1 MRAKLRII
9 SFLLV
14 LVQIFV
20 LVSCSDGKY
29 EHCEIGIKLDDSFSE
44 YDVGGRFDMSYTDGR
59 VIVGVLR
66 FSFEACLKDD
76 IPISMSD
83 YTFAKYYRAK
93 AVDID
98 DVSEVELYGYLP
110 YFTYTLDGADG
121 ARHRYIATFYTT
133 PNAYFLVMYITPAE
147 SAKDNVSH
155 IESLIGKV
163 YFKSIF

>member
-1 MRAKLRII
+1 MSAKMRALSILII
-9 SFLLV
+9 IAV
-14 LVQIFV
+14 LFSVT
-20 LVSCSDGKY
+20 SCDGGKF
-29 EHCEIGIKLDDSFSE
+29 EHCEIGLRLGDDFFE
-44 YDVGGRFDMSYTDGR
+44 YDSDGRFDMSLTDGD

-83 YTFAKYYRAK
+83 YTFAKYYRAR
-93 AVDID
+93 ATEIE

-110 YFTYTLDGADG
+110 YFTYTLEGVDESV
-121 ARHRYIATFYTT
+121 HRYVATFYTT

-147 SAKDNVSH
+147 DATENASRIAEIIDS
-155 IESLIGKV
+155 V